1 MQQLLRCTCG
11 GCRLV
16 WAKSYN
22 GILLADSTH
31 RGRRH
36 TNGIALS
43 ILHTIM
49 RAGIDRV
56 DLRSIQAQPL
66 VVERRSVMI
75 EGVETPVLA
84 LMCHQVECGLP
95 WAYITNDTVFIDSEH
110 GNQRHTNRLYM
121 NGVVALL
128 PGPLDALFLK

>member
-56 DLRSIQAQPL
+56 DLHSIQAQPL

-84 LMCHQVECGLP
+84 LM

-121 NGVVALL
+121 NGVVASL